1 MGDTS
6 FKLLHKQST
15 MKKSLSLLAGT
26 LVLLAINA
34 CSPTLTS
41 FTQRLYDEYD
51 WTESELKRIQFY
63 VSDDIVLRRQ
73 LSGGSSE
80 IISGEIKVVDGR
92 EVEEVV
98 IRRKTPGVLLFLP
111 KENRFAIS
119 FETEGDDRYL
129 IFGPNP
135 KAGNRYALLA
145 SEWTRR
151 SGTVTYEGRKFD
163 VESASA
169 FASLMVDLKKIRK
182 ISVNS
187 RTARGRRVG
196 N

>member
-1 MGDTS
+1 M
-6 FKLLHKQST
+6 
-15 MKKSLSLLAGT
+15 KSLYNIFAAAAMLLT
-26 LVLLAINA
+26 LSA
-34 CSPTLTS
+34 CSPQLTT
-41 FTQRLYDEYD
+41 FTQRLYDEYE
-51 WTESELKRIQFY
+51 WTETDLKRIQFY
-63 VSDDIVLRRQ
+63 VSDDIVMRRQ
-73 LSGGSSE
+73 LTGGSSE

-119 FETEGDDRYL
+119 FEAEGDDRYL

-145 SEWTRR
+145 SEWRR
-151 SGTVTYEGRKFD
+151 RGGTVTYEGRRFD
-163 VESASA
+163 VEASSA

-182 ISVNS
+182 TSINS
-187 RTARGRRVG
+187 RTARGRRV